1 MYDSGKTT
9 RFAEFLAAWLMRE
22 MHFSVVFAAD
32 SVIGET

>member
-9 RFAEFLAAWLMRE
+9 RFAEFLAARLMKE
-22 MHFSVVFAAD
+22 MHFSVVFD